1 MVVVQEQELVER
13 GLARDDL
20 FTVVSEQF
28 MTDTALYADIV
39 LPATTQLEQFD
50 IMFSWGHLYL
60 TLNEP
65 AIAPLGEAVPNTEL
79 FRRLAGVMGLDDPYW
94 NRTDQEMAVAALDWS
109 SPALNGIDMASLR
122 KTGYARLKVGT
133 PESFVPHREG
143 NFPTPSGKCE
153 FKSSIA
159 AGGNLVLPL
168 FRQGY
173 AGEQSGEA
181 IDPLPN
187 YIPPN
192 ETPATNPALAA
203 RFPLNMLSPK
213 SHAFLNSSYGNMETQ
228 LHHAGAQKVIL
239 SPDDAAARGISAG
252 SQVRVFN
259 DRGAFEAVAEVS
271 TDATPGV
278 VVAPMGYWPR
288 NSRQRRTVNAI
299 NPPAYADYGHAPT
312 FSDTLV
318 EVAKSVPA
326 AAE

>member
-1 MVVVQEQELVER
+1 
-13 GLARDDL
+13 
-20 FTVVSEQF
+20 
-28 MTDTALYADIV
+28 
-39 LPATTQLEQFD
+39 
-50 IMFSWGHLYL
+50 MFSWRHLYL

-65 AIAPLGEAVPNTEL
+65 AVAPLGEAVPNTEL
-79 FRRLAGVMGLDDPYW
+79 FRRLARAMAFDDPYW
-94 NRTDQEMAVAALDWS
+94 RRSDEDMAIAALDWS
-109 SPALNGIDMASLR
+109 NPVLDGIDLALLR

-133 PESFVPHREG
+133 PEGFVPHREG

-153 FKSSIA
+153 FKSSMA
-159 AGGNLVLPL
+159 AGGNMILPL

-173 AGEQSGEA
+173 VGEQSGEA

-187 YIPPN
+187 YILPN
-192 ETPATNPALAA
+192 ETPATNPALAT

-213 SHAFLNSSYGNMETQ
+213 SHAFLNSSYGNMQTQ

-239 SPDDAAARGISAG
+239 SPHDAAARGISAG
-252 SQVRVFN
+252 DLVRVFN

-271 TDATPGV
+271 EEAMMGV

-288 NSRQRRTVNAI
+288 NSRLRRTVNAI
-299 NPPAYADYGHAPT
+299 NPPAFADYGHAPT

-318 EVAKSVPA
+318 EVAKSVLV